1 MKKKNFKKIVFYSHP
16 ILGDYTM
23 QELINFLE
31 NQLDRNKQ
39 FDDKLLEVLT
49 NKGFTLAQ
57 INNLLK
63 IADNSHNLKFIIDM
77 LNDNL

>member
-39 FDDKLLEVLT
+39 FDDKLLEV
-49 NKGFTLAQ
+49 
-57 INNLLK
+57 
-63 IADNSHNLKFIIDM
+63 
-77 LNDNL
+77 

>member
-1 MKKKNFKKIVFYSHP
+1 MKKKNFIKIVFYSQP

-31 NQLDRNKQ
+31 NHLDRNKQ

-49 NKGFTLAQ
+49 DKGFTLAQ

-63 IADNSHNLKFIIDM
+63 IADNSYNLKFIIDM

>member
-1 MKKKNFKKIVFYSHP
+1 
-16 ILGDYTM
+16 M

-31 NQLDRNKQ
+31 NHLDRNKQ

-49 NKGFTLAQ
+49 DKGFTLAQ

-63 IADNSHNLKFIIDM
+63 IADNSCNLKFIIDM